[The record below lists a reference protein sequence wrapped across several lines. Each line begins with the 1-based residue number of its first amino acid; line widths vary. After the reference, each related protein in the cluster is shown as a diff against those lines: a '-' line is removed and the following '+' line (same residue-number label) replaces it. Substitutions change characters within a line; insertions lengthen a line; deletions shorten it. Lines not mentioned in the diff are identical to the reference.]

1 MSNQKVESKSLFVVV
16 VTDNPGFIQNKE
28 RYLKMCKEVED
39 QHFKPM
45 YLLVKKNV
53 NWDDFSHFPWR
64 PCTPLFFETDEEFD
78 KAFEIIKKDVQWI
91 KVINM

>member
-1 MSNQKVESKSLFVVV
+1 
-16 VTDNPGFIQNKE
+16 
-28 RYLKMCKEVED
+28 
-39 QHFKPM
+39 M

-78 KAFEIIKKDVQWI
+78 KAFEIIKKDVEWI
-91 KVINM
+91 KLINMPVK